1 MGFETNYRNLLGK
14 HILFVGPAQQ
24 ENRGDANKK
33 KKQSR
38 VRDLSWCFSEAV
50 SGHVEEDKKGKETG
64 DKRRIGRKEESKRA
78 IGVT

>member
-1 MGFETNYRNLLGK
+1 M
-14 HILFVGPAQQ
+14 
-24 ENRGDANKK
+24 
-33 KKQSR
+33 
-38 VRDLSWCFSEAV
+38 RDLSWCFSEAV